1 MKAPSS
7 PPPIL
12 FRGRTWMPDEIAGM
26 AGAWRSALGERKPGG
41 LTAMVMANRPEAIAL
56 FFALSAGDD
65 AVILLPPDPKSWRTD
80 PAVPAGTR
88 LALLPDL
95 AHLATE
101 AERVGLRPVVLPPP
115 GHDPRA
121 MDTALLTCPGL
132 VFFTS
137 GSTGL
142 PRPVYRRTETLVR
155 ASTALTGAIGFPAS
169 GGVIGVLPLDRSYGM
184 NACLMAATVLARPLA
199 LVERFDHHAL
209 LALFA
214 TGEYHLWAGSP
225 VMADVLSRAPAAG
238 PRLAPPAC
246 IFAGRLPAPV
256 CRAFAERFGVELRQ
270 IYGTTEMLTVTA
282 DVGSGPPHADT
293 AGPPLPGV
301 SLHVG
306 DAPDASSPAGTSGR
320 IWVSSAWPME
330 GYGFPPALRTDIV
343 DGWWPSPDVGRVDAA
358 GVLTLSGRVDD
369 CIKTGAGQLVHPA
382 EIAAVLEAVE
392 GVTDVAVVPV
402 EAGAGAVLGAVVQS
416 DRPLDGSRLRRA
428 LADAL
433 PPWAQPRVLEVVGA
447 LPRLASGRTD
457 RRACIA
463 LLERVAGSTPR

>member
-1 MKAPSS
+1 MKASHA

-12 FRGRTWMPDEIAGM
+12 FRGRTWASDEIAGM
-26 AGAWRSALGERKPGG
+26 AGSWRSALAGRTPGG

-80 PAVPAGTR
+80 PPVPSGTR
-88 LALLPDL
+88 LVLPPDL
-95 AHLATE
+95 AHVAPE
-101 AERVGLRPVVLPPP
+101 AERAGLRATVLPPA

-121 MDTALLTCPGL
+121 IAGALLTCPGL

-142 PRPVYRRTETLVR
+142 PRPVYRRTETVPR
-155 ASTALTGAIGFPAS
+155 ASTALTRAIGFPAT

-199 LVERFDHHAL
+199 LLERFDHHAL

-214 TGEYHLWAGSP
+214 TGDYHLWAGSP
-225 VMADVLSRAPAAG
+225 VMADVLSRSPAAG
-238 PRLAPPAC
+238 PRLAPRAC

-256 CRAFAERFGVELRQ
+256 CRAFAARFGVELRQ

-282 DVGSGPPHADT
+282 DVGPDPPHADT

-306 DAPDASSPAGTSGR
+306 NAPGLATPAGETGR
-320 IWVSSAWPME
+320 IWVSTPWPME
-330 GYGFPPALRTDIV
+330 GYGFPPALRSDIV

-369 CIKTGAGQLVHPA
+369 CIRTGAGQLVNPA
-382 EIAAVLEAVE
+382 EVAAVLEAVE

-416 DRPLDGSRLRRA
+416 DRPIDGGRLRRA

-433 PPWAQPRVLEVVGA
+433 PAWAQPRVLEVVGA

-463 LLERVAGSTPR
+463 LLERAAGAPPR